1 MVVLRKVLMGLLE
14 NTFAHIT
21 YIQMHIRQRTRTF
34 AASWCMSLRQVGLP
48 SMKNFFIME
57 WNQPLKVGFIKMR
70 PKENYW
76 EEWLW
81 ATQHSCSNIILA
93 NARGVCTDNS
103 DPMWFFFNSLRVG
116 SDTSD
121 GCMETFLTD
130 TGSIKWDFMQ
140 SRVSS
145 LFPLAGWMWLS
156 KGTLLP
162 CETYNQKDFISQFLL
177 QDLRSSATD

>member
-21 YIQMHIRQRTRTF
+21 YIQMHIRQRTHTF

-57 WNQPLKVGFIKMR
+57 WNQPLKVGFRKMR

-103 DPMWFFFNSLRVG
+103 DPMWCFLNSLRVVKWHQRWMYG
-116 SDTSD
+116 DFSHRYWLNQ
-121 GCMETFLTD
+121 MRFHA
-130 TGSIKWDFMQ
+130 IKSEF
-140 SRVSS
+140 VV
-145 LFPLAGWMWLS
+145 
-156 KGTLLP
+156 
-162 CETYNQKDFISQFLL
+162 
-177 QDLRSSATD
+177 